1 MTPRT
6 RLQHAKTS
14 GAEGYDESAASRRHR
29 VCPPDRPGRQRR
41 RSAAERG
48 LFVQPG
54 ELVRVAD
61 RVDAGDPAVRDHQ
74 ADRRVELAGEID
86 PAGGRAVQP
95 HSADHRIRRDVP
107 PDHHPPSVVVGA
119 AADPQ
124 RQNRATAA
132 RARAAAIVDSGFR
145 VRGASPPPTG
155 KSRCTGTEFAVL
167 RNGFY
172 EWRRRELNPRP
183 RSRV

>member
-1 MTPRT
+1 MLPIPR
-6 RLQHAKTS
+6 RRPRPLQDGVARGTGMGENGRWRRVEDTWS
-14 GAEGYDESAASRRHR
+14 IPSRRRWHYA
-29 VCPPDRPGRQRR
+29 DRPAWPAPITTASYTCPVVQQRTGTGCAAPNRPGWQRR

-95 HSADHRIRRDVP
+95 RSADHRTRRNRP
-107 PDHHPPSVVVGA
+107 EAGEEGRHPIA
-119 AADPQ
+119 AH
-124 RQNRATAA
+124 
-132 RARAAAIVDSGFR
+132 
-145 VRGASPPPTG
+145 
-155 KSRCTGTEFAVL
+155 L
-167 RNGFY
+167 RT
-172 EWRRRELNPRP
+172 
-183 RSRV
+183 